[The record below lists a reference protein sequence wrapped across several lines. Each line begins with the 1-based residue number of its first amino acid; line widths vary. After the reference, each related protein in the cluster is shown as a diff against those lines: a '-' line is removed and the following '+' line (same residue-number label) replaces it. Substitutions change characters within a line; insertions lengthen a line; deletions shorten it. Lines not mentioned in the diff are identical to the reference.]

1 MKRFLSKL
9 ALFLLCLIGLAGI
22 AGGASLCIM
31 AGVHKHSVKD
41 EFFNWFPALEK
52 KVETKETSKDD
63 DIVIEDETSDETQ
76 TEEGTETS
84 GETTDEGTSTE
95 GTEQTEETQS

>member
-1 MKRFLSKL
+1 MLKGESMKKFLSKL

-52 KVETKETSKDD
+52 KVETEETSKDD
-63 DIVIEDETSDETQ
+63 DIVIEDENPS
-76 TEEGTETS
+76 EENG
-84 GETTDEGTSTE
+84 
-95 GTEQTEETQS
+95 EQTEVTDGEQTE

>member
-1 MKRFLSKL
+1 MKKFLSKL

-22 AGGASLCIM
+22 AAGASLCIM

-52 KVETKETSKDD
+52 KVETEETSKDD
-63 DIVIEDETSDETQ
+63 DIVIEDETQ
-76 TEEGTETS
+76 TEENGESTDPVEDPTE
-84 GETTDEGTSTE
+84 
-95 GTEQTEETQS
+95 